1 MSCGPTGLY
10 PPQAAWMVQNEWL
23 WKETFE
29 LSSQGWEPHF
39 QQTLL
44 PLGLQSGS
52 WGAEKGSPGTG
63 VLMFKPAWGCF
74 LS

>member
-29 LSSQGWEPHF
+29 LSSQGREPHF
-39 QQTLL
+39 QHRRCCSWACSLVPGEPKRAAQ
-44 PLGLQSGS
+44 GLES
-52 WGAEKGSPGTG
+52 
-63 VLMFKPAWGCF
+63 
-74 LS
+74 